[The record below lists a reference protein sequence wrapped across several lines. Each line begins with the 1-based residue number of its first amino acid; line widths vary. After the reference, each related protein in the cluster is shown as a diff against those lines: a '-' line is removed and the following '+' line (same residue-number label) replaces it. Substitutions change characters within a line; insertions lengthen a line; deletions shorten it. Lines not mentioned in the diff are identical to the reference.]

1 MFIEEVLMLKKI
13 YKIIKKFVF
22 GSFALYAYNL
32 LAVSFNLVM
41 PINFFTIILV
51 SFLGLPALL
60 ALILLMVMLF

>member
-1 MFIEEVLMLKKI
+1 MLKKI

-22 GSFALYAYNL
+22 GAFALYAYNL

-41 PINFFTIILV
+41 PINIFTIILV